1 MTGVQTC
8 ALPIYSNG
16 LVALMHI
23 QSALHI
29 AKSAGLK
36 SEANRLELLAE
47 KVSRESPPE
56 LQRIEGKVEIPNAI
70 FESYKASFTAQ
81 DNFAE
86 TLLRLAIHSPVPLER
101 SKDNEYISQLMNDF
115 PVQHLF
121 PVMVLNSNNL
131 PIAQLKTYEEKFEYE
146 WAKFNTSRMLFWGLL
161 FGDIFDQFSSETSTK
176 RSTFQDHLNISN
188 IFTDFDK
195 EIFLKCLEYY
205 AEDKFDEVLHLALPR
220 IEAVLRSFLDV
231 TGIPIYQMPFNNRK
245 GAYLTLDSIISNLSS
260 IYPIDSWNYSRSLL
274 VDRFQL
280 NLRNDVLHG
289 LVGQASKIHAALV
302 VHLILNISLLQVT
315 AS

>member
-1 MTGVQTC
+1 
-8 ALPIYSNG
+8 
-16 LVALMHI
+16 
-23 QSALHI
+23 
-29 AKSAGLK
+29 
-36 SEANRLELLAE
+36 
-47 KVSRESPPE
+47 
-56 LQRIEGKVEIPNAI
+56 
-70 FESYKASFTAQ
+70 
-81 DNFAE
+81 
-86 TLLRLAIHSPVPLER
+86 
-101 SKDNEYISQLMNDF
+101 
-115 PVQHLF
+115 
-121 PVMVLNSNNL
+121 MVLNSKNL

-146 WAKFNTSRMLFWGLL
+146 WAKFNTSRMHFWGLL

-302 VHLILNISLLQVT
+302 VHLILNLSLLQVT